1 MSSDKDTAK
10 IGSYNFDDD
19 ETRIDVSSTSS
30 STDATMSKLADLQ
43 ARKEDVNAIRQQI
56 VDGTFDSDSSS
67 SNQCIM
73 LAKISQLECS
83 INNSIDGIL
92 QEWNAMKSGLEEK
105 ILSLKSDVDTS
116 NKKASDLADALRSE
130 KRISTREKKMNERM
144 NEQKAKLEA
153 TIELLVEDYRAA
165 TERIMDAE
173 ELKDSDLEKKLI
185 AANEEIACLTK
196 ERDALKEENQTLL
209 EEVDDHVIGL
219 NKDTRD
225 QEKLVAKQ
233 QHEIASLIER
243 ERMLQEMNDLL
254 ETQQHVAIDLAK
266 KELETENESL
276 LDEIDVCKGRIDEL
290 QSEKRDRGFE
300 EKSLRQEVKLLKKRV
315 SDLLKGR
322 MQSGFTEEDLSW
334 KVKALSNELSVLKD
348 QIRCLDA
355 EKMADQLKLN
365 ALPKL
370 EATIEEQQIELE
382 QNDVMISNLRSKEAH
397 YKKEIIRLETWLHE
411 SLSFS
416 SSPPPASKG
425 NPQSPGRT
433 PYGAASPQ
441 LHSPTSPRGML
452 EP

>member
-1 MSSDKDTAK
+1 MSGDKDK
-10 IGSYNFDDD
+10 IDSNSIDDDDD
-19 ETRIDVSSTSS
+19 EETCIDVSSTSS
-30 STDATMSKLADLQ
+30 STMSKLAELQ
-43 ARKEDVNAIRQQI
+43 TRKEDIDTIRQQI
-56 VDGTFDSDSSS
+56 VDGTSDSDSSS
-67 SNQCIM
+67 NNQCIM

-92 QEWNAMKSGLEEK
+92 QEWNVMKTGLEEK
-105 ILSLKSDVDTS
+105 ILSLQSDVDIS
-116 NKKASDLADALRSE
+116 NKKARDLADALRSE
-130 KRISTREKKMNERM
+130 KRREKKRISTM
-144 NEQKAKLEA
+144 NEQKTKLEA

-173 ELKDSDLEKKLI
+173 ESKESDLEKKLI
-185 AANEEIACLTK
+185 TANEEIACLTK

-209 EEVDDHVIGL
+209 EEVDDHVSIGL

-233 QHEIASLIER
+233 QIQIASLIER

-254 ETQQHVAIDLAK
+254 ETQQHVAINLAK
-266 KELETENESL
+266 RELESENELL
-276 LDEIDVCKGRIDEL
+276 LDEIDKL
-290 QSEKRDRGFE
+290 QSEQRDRGFD
-300 EKSLRQEVKLLKKRV
+300 EKTLRLEVKLLKKRI
-315 SDLLKGR
+315 SDLLRGR

-334 KVKALSNELSVLKD
+334 KVKALTNELTVLKD

-355 EKMADQLKLN
+355 EKKADQLKLN

-382 QNDVMISNLRSKEAH
+382 QNDVMISNLRSKEEH

-416 SSPPPASKG
+416 SEPPPASKG

-433 PYGAASPQ
+433 PKRYGAAAPY
-441 LHSPTSPRGML
+441 HNPTSPRGML

>member
-1 MSSDKDTAK
+1 MSGDKDK
-10 IGSYNFDDD
+10 IDSNSIDDDDD
-19 ETRIDVSSTSS
+19 EETCIDVSSTSS
-30 STDATMSKLADLQ
+30 STMSKLAELQ
-43 ARKEDVNAIRQQI
+43 TRKEDIDTIRQQI
-56 VDGTFDSDSSS
+56 VDGTSDSDSSS
-67 SNQCIM
+67 NNQCIM

-92 QEWNAMKSGLEEK
+92 QEWNVMKTGLEEK
-105 ILSLKSDVDTS
+105 ILSLQSDVDIS
-116 NKKASDLADALRSE
+116 NKKARDLADALRSE
-130 KRISTREKKMNERM
+130 KRREKKRISTM
-144 NEQKAKLEA
+144 NEQKTKLEA

-173 ELKDSDLEKKLI
+173 ESKESDLEKKLI
-185 AANEEIACLTK
+185 TANEEIACLTK

-209 EEVDDHVIGL
+209 EEVDDHVSIGL

-233 QHEIASLIER
+233 QIQIASLIER

-266 KELETENESL
+266 RELESENELL
-276 LDEIDVCKGRIDEL
+276 LDEIDKL
-290 QSEKRDRGFE
+290 QSEQRDRGFD
-300 EKSLRQEVKLLKKRV
+300 EKTLRLEVKLLKKRI

-334 KVKALSNELSVLKD
+334 KVKALTNELTVLKD

-355 EKMADQLKLN
+355 EKTADQLKLN

-382 QNDVMISNLRSKEAH
+382 QNDVMISNLRSKEVH
-397 YKKEIIRLETWLHE
+397 FKKEIIRLETWLHE

-416 SSPPPASKG
+416 SEPPPASKG

-433 PYGAASPQ
+433 PKRYGAAAPY
-441 LHSPTSPRGML
+441 HNPTSPRGML

>member
-1 MSSDKDTAK
+1 MSGDRAVEEDSN
-10 IGSYNFDDD
+10 SLDD
-19 ETRIDVSSTSS
+19 ETRSSDAIDISLPTSS
-30 STDATMSKLADLQ
+30 MSKLAELQ
-43 ARKEDVNAIRQQI
+43 TRKEDIDTIRQQI
-56 VDGTFDSDSSS
+56 VDGTSDSDSSNH
-67 SNQCIM
+67 NQCIM

-92 QEWNAMKSGLEEK
+92 QEWNVMKTGLEEK
-105 ILSLKSDVDTS
+105 ILSLQSDVDAS
-116 NKKASDLADALRSE
+116 NKKATDLADALRSE
-130 KRISTREKKMNERM
+130 KRISANCKAREKKML
-144 NEQKAKLEA
+144 EQKATLEA

-165 TERIMDAE
+165 TERIVDIE
-173 ELKDSDLEKKLI
+173 ESKDSDLEKKLI
-185 AANEEIACLTK
+185 AANEEISCLTK
-196 ERDALKEENQTLL
+196 ERDQLL
-209 EEVDDHVIGL
+209 EEVDDHVSIGL

-233 QHEIASLIER
+233 QHQIASLIER

-266 KELETENESL
+266 KELESENEL
-276 LDEIDVCKGRIDEL
+276 LLEEIDVCRRRVDEL
-290 QSEKRDRGFE
+290 QSEQRDRGFD

-334 KVKALSNELSVLKD
+334 KVKALTNELSVLKD

-355 EKMADQLKLN
+355 EKTADQLKLN

-370 EATIEEQQIELE
+370 ESTIEEQQIELE
-382 QNDVMISNLRSKEAH
+382 QNDVMISNLRSEEVQ

-411 SLSFS
+411 SLSFAS
-416 SSPPPASKG
+416 QPPPATKG

-433 PYGAASPQ
+433 PKRYGKAAPH

>member
-1 MSSDKDTAK
+1 MSSDKDTVK
-10 IGSYNFDDD
+10 IGSYNFLDDD
-19 ETRIDVSSTSS
+19 ETRDISSTSS
-30 STDATMSKLADLQ
+30 GTAATMSKLADLQ
-43 ARKEDVNAIRQQI
+43 ARKEDVNAIKQQI

-67 SNQCIM
+67 NNQCIM

-83 INNSIDGIL
+83 INNSVDGIL
-92 QEWNAMKSGLEEK
+92 QEWSEMKSGLEDK
-105 ILSLKSDVDTS
+105 ILRLQSDVDTS
-116 NKKASDLADALRSE
+116 NKKAGDLADALRSE
-130 KRISTREKKMNERM
+130 KRISANCKAREKKML
-144 NEQKAKLEA
+144 EQKATLEA

-173 ELKDSDLEKKLI
+173 ESKDSNLEKKLI
-185 AANEEIACLTK
+185 AANEEISCLTK
-196 ERDALKEENQTLL
+196 ERDALKEEYDAIL
-209 EEVDDHVIGL
+209 EEVNDHVGL
-219 NKDTRD
+219 NKDIRD

-233 QHEIASLIER
+233 QHQIASLIER

-266 KELETENESL
+266 KELESENEL
-276 LDEIDVCKGRIDEL
+276 LLEEIDVCKRKIDEL
-290 QSEKRDRGFE
+290 QSKQRDRGFE
-300 EKSLRQEVKLLKKRV
+300 EESLKQEVKLLKKRV
-315 SDLLKGR
+315 SKLLTGR

-334 KVKALSNELSVLKD
+334 KVKALTNELTVLKD

-355 EKMADQLKLN
+355 EKRADQLKLN

-370 EATIEEQQIELE
+370 ESTIEEQQIELE
-382 QNDVMISNLRSKEAH
+382 QNDVMISNLRSKEVQ

-416 SSPPPASKG
+416 SEPPPASKG

-433 PYGAASPQ
+433 PYGAASPH
-441 LHSPTSPRGML
+441 LHSHRGML

>member
-1 MSSDKDTAK
+1 
-10 IGSYNFDDD
+10 
-19 ETRIDVSSTSS
+19 
-30 STDATMSKLADLQ
+30 MSKLAELQ
-43 ARKEDVNAIRQQI
+43 TRKEDIDTIRQQI
-56 VDGTFDSDSSS
+56 VDGTSDSDISS
-67 SNQCIM
+67 SNQSIM

-92 QEWNAMKSGLEEK
+92 QEWSEMKTGLEEK
-105 ILSLKSDVDTS
+105 IISLQSDVDIS
-116 NKKASDLADALRSE
+116 NKKARDLADALRSE

-153 TIELLVEDYRAA
+153 TIELLVEDYRDA

-173 ELKDSDLEKKLI
+173 ESKDSDLEKKLI
-185 AANEEIACLTK
+185 TANEEIACLTK

-209 EEVDDHVIGL
+209 EEVDDHVSIGL

-233 QHEIASLIER
+233 QHQIASLIER

-266 KELETENESL
+266 RELESERETL
-276 LDEIDVCKGRIDEL
+276 LHEIDKL
-290 QSEKRDRGFE
+290 QSEQRDRGFD
-300 EKSLRQEVKLLKKRV
+300 EKTSRQEVKLLKKRV

-334 KVKALSNELSVLKD
+334 KVKALTNELTVLKD

-355 EKMADQLKLN
+355 EKKADQLKLN
-365 ALPKL
+365 VLPKL

-382 QNDVMISNLRSKEAH
+382 QNDVLISNLRSKEAH

-416 SSPPPASKG
+416 SEPPPASKG
-425 NPQSPGRT
+425 NPQSPERT
-433 PYGAASPQ
+433 PKRYGAAAPH

>member
-1 MSSDKDTAK
+1 MSGDKDK
-10 IGSYNFDDD
+10 IDSNSIDDDDD
-19 ETRIDVSSTSS
+19 EETCIDVSSTSS
-30 STDATMSKLADLQ
+30 STMSKLAELQ
-43 ARKEDVNAIRQQI
+43 TRKEDIDTIRQQI
-56 VDGTFDSDSSS
+56 VDGTSDSDSSS
-67 SNQCIM
+67 NNQCIM

-92 QEWNAMKSGLEEK
+92 QEWNVMKTGLEEK
-105 ILSLKSDVDTS
+105 ILSLQSDVDIS
-116 NKKASDLADALRSE
+116 NKKARDLADALRSE
-130 KRISTREKKMNERM
+130 KRREKKRISTM
-144 NEQKAKLEA
+144 NEQKTKLEA

-173 ELKDSDLEKKLI
+173 ESKESDLEKKLI
-185 AANEEIACLTK
+185 TANEEIACLTK

-209 EEVDDHVIGL
+209 EEVDDHVSIGL

-233 QHEIASLIER
+233 QIQIASLIER

-254 ETQQHVAIDLAK
+254 ETQQHVAINLAK
-266 KELETENESL
+266 RELESENEL
-276 LDEIDVCKGRIDEL
+276 LLNEIDKL
-290 QSEKRDRGFE
+290 QSEQRDRGFD
-300 EKSLRQEVKLLKKRV
+300 EKTLRLEVKLLKKRI

-334 KVKALSNELSVLKD
+334 KVKALTNELTVLKD

-355 EKMADQLKLN
+355 EKKADQLKLN

-382 QNDVMISNLRSKEAH
+382 QNDVMISNLRSKEEH

-416 SSPPPASKG
+416 SEPPPASKG

-433 PYGAASPQ
+433 PKRYGATAPH
-441 LHSPTSPRGML
+441 LHNPTSPRGML
-452 EP
+452 RTVSI